1 MLFEQLTNFMILI
14 LIAVAI
20 ISGFIGGITDTI
32 IILII
37 IIVNAAIGFIQE
49 YKAEKAMEALRS
61 IIPNKTRLLEGNTF
75 EIPSANL
82 VPGDLIYL
90 KLETGFPLMFV
101 LLKRIK

>member
-14 LIAVAI
+14 LIVVAI

-37 IIVNAAIGFIQE
+37 IIVNAAIGFWCTKLKKQW
-49 YKAEKAMEALRS
+49 KPEKYHPKQDKVIRREV
-61 IIPNKTRLLEGNTF
+61 LLKSLPPIWYLAILF
-75 EIPSANL
+75 
-82 VPGDLIYL
+82 YL
-90 KLETGFPLMFV
+90 KPEIGFPLMFV

>member
-14 LIAVAI
+14 LIVVAI

-37 IIVNAAIGFIQE
+37 IIVNAAIGFWSTKPKKQW
-49 YKAEKAMEALRS
+49 KPEKYHPKQDKVIRRETT
-61 IIPNKTRLLEGNTF
+61 I

-82 VPGDLIYL
+82 VPGDLIL
-90 KLETGFPLMFV
+90 LEAETGFPLMFV